1 MLDESDLHGMEM
13 IGLTNTFDR
22 CDLVVPMHDGEGE
35 TGVDP
40 ATVNVDRACSA
51 LTVVAAFLG
60 AGQRK
65 VLAEAV
71 EQSSTG
77 VKLESMGLP
86 VHPEID
92 GYRAFSETFFARNRW
107 RSYRGRGR
115 CEHWRR
121 RGGEACGSKMRE
133 EGTSAEAVVRRGFG
147 GSYCSRIRIRL
158 RIDG

>member
-1 MLDESDLHGMEM
+1 MLDEGYLHGMKM

-22 CDLVVPMHDGEGE
+22 CDLVVPMHNGEGE
-35 TGVDP
+35 TGVDT

-71 EQSSTG
+71 EQSCTG
-77 VKLESMGLP
+77 VKLESVGMP

-92 GYRAFSETFFARNRW
+92 GYRAFSESFFRRDGRRNC
-107 RSYRGRGR
+107 RGR
-115 CEHWRR
+115 
-121 RGGEACGSKMRE
+121 S
-133 EGTSAEAVVRRGFG
+133 
-147 GSYCSRIRIRL
+147 
-158 RIDG
+158 